1 MTSKGQITKEK
12 LLESACL
19 LFYLNGYKGTTI
31 DDILKS
37 SGVKKGNFYFHFRNK
52 EALGYA
58 VFDIYKANSKALF
71 QKALCRA
78 GDPIDNLCSLFLNHE
93 QGLKRSGYRGGCPF
107 GNLALE
113 LADHHKG
120 FRTRLE
126 GVFDEWAK
134 EITAALNEAKKAGK
148 LKRSIDTKG
157 LSYLI
162 IAVMEGGALLC
173 KTTKTGGIYRH
184 IIKIFGSLTRST

>member
-1 MTSKGQITKEK
+1 MTSKGKITKEK
-12 LLESACL
+12 LLESACH

-37 SGVKKGNFYFHFRNK
+37 AGVKKGNFYFHFRSK

-71 QKALCRA
+71 ERALCGA
-78 GDPIDNLCSLFLNHE
+78 KDPIDNLYSLFLDHE
-93 QGLKRSGYRGGCPF
+93 QGLNRTGYKGGCPF

-120 FRTRLE
+120 FRRRLE
-126 GVFDEWAK
+126 GVFDDWAK
-134 EITAALNEAKKAGK
+134 EITAALNKAKKAGK

-157 LSYLI
+157 LSYLM

-173 KTTKTGGIYRH
+173 KTKKAGGIYRD
-184 IIKIFGSLTRST
+184 IIETFRSLTRST